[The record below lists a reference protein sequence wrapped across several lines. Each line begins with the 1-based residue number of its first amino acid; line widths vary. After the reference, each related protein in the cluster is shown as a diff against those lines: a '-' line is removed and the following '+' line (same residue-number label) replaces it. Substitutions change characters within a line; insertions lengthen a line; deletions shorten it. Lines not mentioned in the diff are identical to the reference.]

1 MSDLTEKQK
10 AAFAAVNARV
20 GLGPTEYT
28 AKLSENELAALP
40 DTRIMSSNADDSH
53 FPPHYIPV
61 GSIAEMRQIAGFPEE
76 YADTGQTEPDYPNPP
91 SKDEMNLA
99 DGTKTNISALLSD
112 DLRDRINRAAEG
124 YVMGNPAKVK
134 DYEALINATLF
145 PGRIAVFTGD
155 ILDVPAGTTH
165 VIGGDDPVVLNYEKI
180 IVGDNATIRVETGHD
195 ITTQIF
201 VQQK

>member
-28 AKLSENELAALP
+28 AKLSEEELASLS
-40 DTRIMSSNADDSH
+40 DTRIMSSNADESH
-53 FPPHYIPV
+53 FPPHLVPV
-61 GSIAEMRQIAGFPEE
+61 GSIAEMRKIAGFPEE
-76 YADTGQTEPDYPNPP
+76 YEDCGQQEPDYPDPP
-91 SKDEMNLA
+91 SKGEMNLV
-99 DGTKTNISALLSD
+99 DGSSANISSSLSD
-112 DLRDRINRAAEG
+112 DLRDRIRRAAEG

-155 ILDVPAGTTH
+155 ILDVPANTTH
-165 VIGGDDPVVLNYEKI
+165 VIGGNDPVFLNYEKI